1 MNKQNINVVNKDET
15 KEKKKK
21 TKKELAKKFFPE
33 TTPGSDHFTMVF
45 FQTYKKEVIPTLFN
59 CSMKKEMW
67 QSFLILDE
75 YNLYWKLRTHTLPK
89 INITIS
95 TWK

>member
-1 MNKQNINVVNKDET
+1 MNKQNINVVNGDET

-59 CSMKKEMW
+59 CSMKKEM
-67 QSFLILDE
+67 
-75 YNLYWKLRTHTLPK
+75 
-89 INITIS
+89 
-95 TWK
+95 